1 MSTMTAPA
9 TGPAG
14 PSLAAATADAAIDA
28 GAQRLLIVNADDFGF
43 TPGVN
48 AGIVRAFEQGIVR
61 STSLMVCYPAAAE
74 AVAYAKANPGL
85 GVGLHID
92 LWESVPQGW
101 SWRKLYERCAN
112 EEAAVE
118 AEVRRQLDLF
128 RQMMGREPDHLDTHQ
143 HIHQREPVR
152 TVVERIA
159 REVGLPLRGHG
170 AVRYVGGFYGQDGT
184 GGPYPDGISVAR
196 LLELID
202 ALQPGI
208 TEFGCHPGDVEDD
221 DPLGGTMYRVERN
234 LEVQAL
240 CDPRVRERLAR
251 GDVRL
256 VRFGDLAAERTA

>member
-1 MSTMTAPA
+1 MDA
-9 TGPAG
+9 TR
-14 PSLAAATADAAIDA
+14 
-28 GAQRLLIVNADDFGF
+28 QLIVNADDFGF

-74 AVAYAKANPGL
+74 AAAYARAHPGL

-101 SWRKLYERCAN
+101 SWRKIYERCPA

-118 AEVRRQLDLF
+118 AEVRRQLDAF
-128 RQMMGREPDHLDTHQ
+128 RALMGREPDHLDTHQ
-143 HIHQREPVR
+143 HIHRKEPVR

-159 REVGLPLRGHG
+159 RELKLPLRGQPG
-170 AVRYVGGFYGQDGT
+170 VPYVGGFYGQDGM
-184 GGPYPDGISVAR
+184 GQPYPDGISVQR

-202 ALQPGI
+202 ALPEGT
-208 TEFGCHPGDVEDD
+208 TEFGCHPGFVEAD
-221 DPLGGTMYRVERN
+221 DPLGGTMYRTERN
-234 LEVQAL
+234 TEVASL
-240 CDPRVRERLAR
+240 CDPRVLERCAR

-256 VRFGDLAAERTA
+256 ARFGDLAPAAS